1 MDYKAA
7 MDAEKKTSADINER
21 ISQLNYTL
29 NLSELKSDNDKKYID
44 ELLLQIADLGETKGY
59 LGSAIDVLKLEKQDS
74 HN

>member
-1 MDYKAA
+1 
-7 MDAEKKTSADINER
+7 MDAEKKTSADLNER

-44 ELLLQIADLGETKGY
+44 ELLLQIADLGETKGS